1 MQKELHAIKDNPAP
15 APKEKEAAPLL
26 ESAREAQ
33 RQAAQNAQAYEQKHI
48 DIERK
53 EARQERASKQWEREK
68 GLFAKVFGFFS
79 MEDHLFR
86 KRIKLQEQKKAE
98 LEEAWGEGNVSAVI
112 YHSHTSGSKE
122 AGYDGSPD
130 GIFSLDLARPKMGE
144 SPRLRTLLKKMGVD
158 AIYLTDHDVSD
169 FDEMNQAIDRLNSRK
184 RGTRFFG
191 GTEITSKEGHFIVM
205 EGPSGKPVTGVP
217 PAKTP
222 AIEIA
227 KWAFDNGYDIMIPHP
242 NPSRT
247 EAKRVAAWLFGLDIS
262 VEKETAEE
270 ILKLAD
276 KYDRLVYIAKSNGTT
291 NENYQACLMSGTRE
305 PWYAFWRRKVLSK
318 ETKDLYLKRAVWI
331 DESDGHI
338 QCEYPSGI
346 VYFRKDK
353 VTGSDGKISQEKIR
367 DAVKEQKK
375 IDVAAVKS
383 WKNPADEESVMVS
396 YNADKDFNV
405 LNRVAEIPYFAFEYM
420 RLLAV
425 WTYAVVSGKAKQFAP
440 EKKYTYKPLK
450 DSTVKSQYG
459 KMAEFEE
466 E

>member
-1 MQKELHAIKDNPAP
+1 MQKELHA
-15 APKEKEAAPLL
+15 PKEKPPAPSVEAT
-26 ESAREAQ
+26 REFHQDVVTDTQKYAQ
-33 RQAAQNAQAYEQKHI
+33 AQNEIA
-48 DIERK
+48 RK
-53 EARQERASKQWEREK
+53 EARQERASKQWNRERS
-68 GLFAKVFGFFS
+68 LFAKAVGFFS

-98 LEEAWGEGNVSAVI
+98 LEGAWGEGNVTAVI

-130 GIFSLDLARPKMGE
+130 GIFSLDPARPKMGE
-144 SPRLRTLLKKMGVD
+144 SPRLKTLLTKMGVD

-169 FDEMNQAIDRLNSRK
+169 FDEMNQAIDSLNSRK

-276 KYDRLVYIAKSNGTT
+276 KYNRLVYIAKSNGTT
-291 NENYQACLMSGTRE
+291 NEDYKKCLMSGTRE
-305 PWYAFWRRKVLSK
+305 PWYAFWKRRMVKQ
-318 ETKDLYLKRAVWI
+318 ETKDLYLRRAVWI

-353 VTGSDGKISQEKIR
+353 ITGTDGKISQEKLSE
-367 DAVKEQKK
+367 AVKAQKEIE
-375 IDVAAVKS
+375 IDSVKS
-383 WKNPADEESVMVS
+383 WNAPEDKDCVMVS

-405 LNRVAEIPYFAFEYM
+405 LDRAAEIPYYIWEYG

-425 WTYAVVSGKAKQFAP
+425 WTYAVFSGKAKQFAP
-440 EKKYTYKPLK
+440 EEKYTYKPLK
-450 DSTVKSQYG
+450 NSTLKSQYE

-466 E
+466 